1 MLTFRSY
8 LLLIIVSILPAL
20 AGAQEAT
27 KNIGLIGKNYELKP
41 MDILRVT
48 VYMEPDLEQEIR
60 LSQDGTANL
69 SLIGNTNLGGMS
81 IKQANNH
88 ITDLYNRDY
97 LVNPQISLELM
108 SYTEQRVYVH
118 GQVNTPG
125 PVVIPPEENMTLSQV
140 ISAAGSMTR
149 LASDKIQLTRTDA
162 DGKKTVT
169 FHYFDDILEDPASN
183 DVVLKSGD
191 SIFVSERWI

>member
-1 MLTFRSY
+1 MLTSRYY
-8 LLLIIVSILPAL
+8 LLLIIVSIFPAL
-20 AGAQEAT
+20 AGAQEST

-169 FHYFDDILEDPASN
+169 IHYFDDILEDPASN
-183 DVVLKSGD
+183 DIIIKNGD

>member
-1 MLTFRSY
+1 MLTSRSY
-8 LLLIIVSILPAL
+8 LLLIIVSIVPAL
-20 AGAQEAT
+20 AGAQEST

-69 SLIGNTNLGGMS
+69 SLIGNTHLGGMS
-81 IKQANNH
+81 IKQANTH

-149 LASDKIQLTRTDA
+149 LASDKIQLTRTDT

-169 FHYFDDILEDPASN
+169 IHYFDDILEDPASN
-183 DVVLKSGD
+183 DIVLENGD
-191 SIFVSERWI
+191 TIFVSERWI